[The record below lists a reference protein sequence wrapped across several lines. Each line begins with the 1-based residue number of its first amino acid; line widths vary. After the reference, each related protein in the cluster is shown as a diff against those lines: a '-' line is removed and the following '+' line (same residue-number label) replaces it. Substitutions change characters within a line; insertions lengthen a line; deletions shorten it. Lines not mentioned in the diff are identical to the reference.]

1 MYSGLENWHRPWL
14 DLDQGLRWIERL
26 LVSALTLLV
35 LAIGLL
41 QLGGSVLER
50 ELPWELNSTVQA
62 AILWMV
68 MLSAS
73 LATDAAG
80 HWQPRRFDQRPAHRL
95 RRTLRRLALLVAAG
109 VSMVLAAASLR
120 YLALDLQLGSAGPLG
135 LPGWVQ
141 RIALPAGF
149 FVIGLRLMAQA
160 VFASSDDGPGQGG
173 AGKRGS

>member
-1 MYSGLENWHRPWL
+1 MRPGLENWHRSWL

-26 LVSALTLLV
+26 LVSALTLLI
-35 LAIGLL
+35 LGLGLL

-50 ELPWELNSTVQA
+50 ALPWEMNAIVQA

-80 HWQPRRFDQRPAHRL
+80 HWQLRRFDQRPRHHLGRALGRV
-95 RRTLRRLALLVAAG
+95 ALLVAAG
-109 VSMVLAAASLR
+109 VSLVLAAASLR
-120 YLALDLQLGSAGPLG
+120 YLALDMQLGSAGPMG

-141 RIALPAGF
+141 RIVLPAGF
-149 FVIGLRLMAQA
+149 LVIGLRLMAQA
-160 VFASSDDGPGQGG
+160 VFAPSDDGPGQDG